1 VTAELFALL
10 LLAADV
16 DAIAAKA
23 RAATADW
30 LAQLPDFLCDQ
41 TNRRMVSVDKGR
53 SWRATDTHEV
63 EVTYTQGRERYR
75 LLRLNGVAV
84 PGGQAANARTLGSA
98 GEFATALKTLFD
110 PATEPE
116 FRDGGNDRSLRKLTF
131 RVLAGHSRWSIG
143 TDVRIN
149 PAYQGSISLEED
161 TGRVHRITMLSREF
175 PRDFAVQSV
184 AHSTE
189 YRAVEIAGRPFLL
202 PTRSLVE
209 ACNAQGRCQRSVIEF
224 TNYRKFTAESRI
236 VP

>member
-1 VTAELFALL
+1 MTAGVFALL
-10 LLAADV
+10 LLAPGV
-16 DAIAAKA
+16 DAFAAKA
-23 RAATADW
+23 RAATTEW

-84 PGGQAANARTLGSA
+84 LGEQAANARTLGSA

-110 PATEPE
+110 PGTAPE
-116 FRDGGNDRSLRKLTF
+116 FRDGGKDRNLRKLTF
-131 RVLAGHSRWSIG
+131 RVLAEHSRWSIG
-143 TDVRIN
+143 TDTRIN

-161 TGRVHRITMLSREF
+161 TGRVHRITMMSREF

-189 YRAVEIAGRPFLL
+189 YRAVEIAGQPFLL
-202 PTRSLVE
+202 PARSLVE

-224 TNYRKFTAESRI
+224 TNYRKFTAESKI

>member
-1 VTAELFALL
+1 VTAGIFALL
-10 LLAADV
+10 FLAADV
-16 DAIAAKA
+16 DALAAKA
-23 RAATADW
+23 RAATTEW

-84 PGGQAANARTLGSA
+84 LGEQAANARTLGST

-110 PATEPE
+110 AATGPQ
-116 FRDGGNDRSLRKLTF
+116 FRDGGKDGSLRKLTF
-131 RVLAGHSRWSIG
+131 RVLAEHSRWSIG
-143 TDVRIN
+143 SDVRIN

-161 TGRVHRITMLSREF
+161 SGRVHRITMMSREF
-175 PRDFAVQSV
+175 PRGFAVQSA

-202 PTRSLVE
+202 PARSLVQ
-209 ACNAQGRCQRSVIEF
+209 ACSAQGRCQRSVIEF
-224 TNYRKFTAESRI
+224 TNYRKFSAESKI
-236 VP
+236 LP